1 MKRRDEVLVGVFIIV
16 AVAIGLLGT
25 LWLVR
30 GGLSSG
36 YPLYVKFA
44 WGQNLKPGQPV
55 LLAGVN
61 VGGVRDVKLRDDGYL
76 DVILRVNDDVKVPK
90 NSFASVKPIGIFGD
104 AAVALT
110 PKGPSRVS
118 YAPNDTVPVGP
129 SDTDIQAIMNRVDSI
144 GATVQLM
151 TKTLNQEL
159 IASGGFKDMRKT
171 LANAAELSANASRLS
186 VQLNAIAAEQN
197 RNLTATMAS
206 FRRAASA
213 VDSAQIDAEELP
225 HVEREPHAHRQQPG
239 LDDEE
244 GEQPGRRD
252 RARRRHGGEV
262 HEGHAAVPR
271 SSRAG
276 DAGGLCARRFEGEP
290 EEIHQPASLLG
301 RTVRLSDPYVR
312 PSGSKR
318 ESRRG

>member
-1 MKRRDEVLVGVFIIV
+1 MKRRDEVLVGVFLMA

-36 YPLYVKFA
+36 YPLYAKFA

-90 NSFASVKPIGIFGD
+90 NAMASVKPIGIFGD

-110 PKGPSRVS
+110 PKGPSKVS
-118 YAPNDTVPVGP
+118 YAPGDTVPVGA

-144 GATVQLM
+144 GVTVQAM
-151 TKTLNQEL
+151 TKALNTDL
-159 IASGGFKDMRKT
+159 IASGGIKDIRKS
-171 LANAAELSANASRLS
+171 LANAAELSASATRLS
-186 VQLNAIAAEQN
+186 VQLTAIAAEQN

-213 VDSAQIDAEELP
+213 VDSAAIDSTLKNF
-225 HVEREPHAHRQQPG
+225 
-239 LDDEE
+239 
-244 GEQPGRRD
+244 
-252 RARRRHGGEV
+252 RA
-262 HEGHAAVPR
+262 
-271 SSRAG
+271 SS
-276 DAGGLCARRFEGEP
+276 
-290 EEIHQPASLLG
+290 ASLTRIATNLDSTTKRVNG
-301 RTVRLSDPYVR
+301 LVGGIERGEGTVGKFMKDTLLYRDL
-312 PSGSKR
+312 
-318 ESRRG
+318 RGLVSQADSVLADLKANPRKYINLKIF

>member
-16 AVAIGLLGT
+16 ALAIGLLGT

-76 DVILRVNDDVKVPK
+76 DVILRVNDDIKVPK

-110 PKGPSRVS
+110 PKGPSSVS

-186 VQLNAIAAEQN
+186 VQLNSIAAEQN

-213 VDSAQIDAEELP
+213 VDSAQIDSTLKNF
-225 HVEREPHAHRQQPG
+225 RT
-239 LDDEE
+239 
-244 GEQPGRRD
+244 
-252 RARRRHGGEV
+252 
-262 HEGHAAVPR
+262 
-271 SSRAG
+271 SS
-276 DAGGLCARRFEGEP
+276 
-290 EEIHQPASLLG
+290 ASLTRIASNLDSTTKKVNALVG
-301 RTVRLSDPYVR
+301 GIERGEGTVGKFMKDTLLYRDL
-312 PSGSKR
+312 
-318 ESRRG
+318 RGLVTQADSVLADLKANPKKYINLRIF

>member
-1 MKRRDEVLVGVFIIV
+1 MKRRDEVLVGVFLI
-16 AVAIGLLGT
+16 AALAIGLLGT

-76 DVILRVNDDVKVPK
+76 DVILRVNDDIKVPK

-110 PKGPSRVS
+110 PKGPSTVS
-118 YAPNDTVPVGP
+118 YAANDTVPVGP

-159 IASGGFKDMRKT
+159 VAAGGFKDMRKT

-197 RNLTATMAS
+197 RNLTLTMAS

-213 VDSAQIDAEELP
+213 VDSAQIDSTLKNF
-225 HVEREPHAHRQQPG
+225 RT
-239 LDDEE
+239 
-244 GEQPGRRD
+244 
-252 RARRRHGGEV
+252 
-262 HEGHAAVPR
+262 
-271 SSRAG
+271 SS
-276 DAGGLCARRFEGEP
+276 
-290 EEIHQPASLLG
+290 ASLTRIAANLDSTTKKVNG
-301 RTVRLSDPYVR
+301 LVGGIERGEGTVGKFMKDTLLYRDL
-312 PSGSKR
+312 
-318 ESRRG
+318 RGLVTQADSVLADLKANPKKYINLRIF